1 MAQRVQQI
9 SFTRGEITPLI
20 GGARTDI
27 EQYAI
32 GLKTLKNGF
41 VHQEGCVSNRAGLEY
56 VGEVK
61 DSTKDVR
68 LIPFTFNSSQTYVIE
83 FGEFY
88 CRFIQKGGY
97 IIYPATYG
105 VTYSGTFEYIE
116 SVQNKNDKTVYK
128 YKLGNDDIV
137 YSSKSLENI
146 AVKDKLYYDAEL
158 TEIYKAGVSA
168 SLSNGVITSID
179 TTEMTIEIDY
189 DADKV
194 AKRGQIVEIKT
205 PYKAKDL
212 QSLYKS
218 QSGDVLTLTHK
229 NYRPIDLVR
238 YSHYDWILEE
248 ITFTSTIDAP
258 SNVKVAWSASTPTS
272 NYRDYKYVVTAYNE
286 DTQEESIRSQEVTCR
301 GHREANWLAEEYAKI
316 TWNKVEGATEYNIYR
331 SVNGVFGYI
340 GSSETTSFEDNCIEP
355 DLKSSAPVHKNPF
368 KNDNN
373 PTCVANFQQ
382 RRLYANLV
390 KAPQTILAS
399 NTANYKNFNICRP
412 LNATDAIT
420 LPMADIQ
427 GNEIRHLIPMKDLIV
442 LCQNSEWKVNGS
454 DGVFQAT
461 PPPVT
466 LIQSTY
472 GSSEVQPI
480 VSGSMVIFVQS
491 GGSVV
496 RDLGFDYLSD
506 TYDGDELSL
515 FSSHLFYGKQVK
527 YMDYAKEPYRLI
539 WLIMNDGS
547 LLGLTYNKKQKLC
560 GWHRHETKGVF
571 ESLAIVREEQED
583 IAYFVIKRKIN
594 GVEKKY
600 VERFRT
606 RLINNA
612 KEAFLVDSG
621 KQYYF
626 TDATKNISGLEH
638 LEGENVVVNA
648 DGGISYYTVQ
658 NGSITLTAPA
668 HSVIVGLPYEF
679 ELETLNIEG
688 DNTQGLKKTVNSVQ
702 AKIHESREDFFFVSN
717 NGAEFQ
723 QPRSIESIN
732 DAGKLISTCV
742 EATLMNAPT
751 LDATIHIKQKHPLP
765 LTILAIIANVNLGV

>member
-56 VGEVK
+56 VGKVK
-61 DSTKDVR
+61 DSTKETR
-68 LIPFTFNSSQTYVIE
+68 LMSFTFNSSQTYVIE
-83 FGEFY
+83 FGEYY
-88 CRFIQKGGY
+88 CRFIQRGGY

-105 VTYSGTFEYIE
+105 VTYSGNFEFVEAITE
-116 SVQNKNDKTVYK
+116 NNKTVYK

-137 YSSKSLENI
+137 FSSKSLDNLS
-146 AVKDKLYYDAEL
+146 VNDKLYFDVEL
-158 TEIYKAGVSA
+158 TETYKAGVSA
-168 SLSNGVITSID
+168 SLSKGIITSID
-179 TTEMTIEIDY
+179 TSALTIEIDY
-189 DADKV
+189 DSKKAE
-194 AKRGQIVEIKT
+194 KRGQLVEIKT
-205 PYKAKDL
+205 PYKASDL

-218 QSGDVLTLTHK
+218 QSGDILTITHK
-229 NYRPIDLVR
+229 NYRPMDLVR

-248 ITFTSTIDAP
+248 ITFTSTIEAP
-258 SNVKVAWSASTPTS
+258 TNVKVSWSAATPTS

-286 DTQEESIRSQEVTCR
+286 DSQEESIRSQEVTCR
-301 GHREANWLAEEYAKI
+301 GHREANWLAEEFATI
-316 TWNKVEGATEYNIYR
+316 TWNKVAGATEYNIYR

-340 GSSETTSFEDNCIEP
+340 GSSKTTSFEDNCIEP

-368 KNDNN
+368 ENDNN

-382 RRLYANLV
+382 RRTYANLV
-390 KAPQTILAS
+390 NAPQTILAS
-399 NTANYKNFNICRP
+399 NTANYRNFNICRP

-496 RDLGFDYLSD
+496 RDLGYDYLSD

-560 GWHRHETKGVF
+560 GWHRHETKGTF
-571 ESLAIVREEQED
+571 ESLAIVREDQED
-583 IAYFVIKRKIN
+583 IAYFIVKRKIN

-600 VERFRT
+600 VERFAT
-606 RLINNA
+606 RLIDNV
-612 KEAFLVDSG
+612 KDAFLVDSG
-621 KQYYF
+621 MKFYF
-626 TDATKNISGLEH
+626 NNATTNISGLEH
-638 LEGENVVVNA
+638 LEGEQVAVNA
-648 DGGISYYTVQ
+648 DGGISYHTVQ
-658 NGSITLTAPA
+658 NGSITLNKSA

-688 DNTQGLKKTVNSVQ
+688 DNTQGLKKIVNNVQ
-702 AKIHESREDFFFVSN
+702 VKIHESREDFFFVSN
-717 NGAEFQ
+717 DGSEFQ

-732 DAGKLISTCV
+732 DPSKLISTCL
-742 EATLMNAPT
+742 EATLMNTPT
-751 LDATIHIKQKHPLP
+751 LDATIHIKQHHPLP

>member
-9 SFTRGEITPLI
+9 SFARGEITPLI

-61 DSTKDVR
+61 DSTKETR
-68 LIPFTFNSSQTYVIE
+68 LMSFVFNSSQTYVIE
-83 FGEFY
+83 FGEYY
-88 CRFIQKGGY
+88 CRFIQRGGY

-105 VTYSGTFEYIE
+105 ITYSGTFEFVETITE
-116 SVQNKNDKTVYK
+116 NNKTVYK

-137 YSSKSLENI
+137 YSNKNLDNLSVN
-146 AVKDKLYYDAEL
+146 DKLYFDTEL
-158 TEIYKAGVSA
+158 TETYKAGVSA
-168 SLSNGVITSID
+168 SLSKGIITSID
-179 TTEMTIEIDY
+179 TSALTIEIDY
-189 DADKV
+189 DSEKAE
-194 AKRGQIVEIKT
+194 KRGQLVEIKT
-205 PYKAKDL
+205 PYKASDL

-218 QSGDVLTLTHK
+218 QSGDILTITHK
-229 NYRPIDLVR
+229 NYRPMDLVR

-248 ITFTSTIDAP
+248 ITFISTIEAP
-258 SNVKVAWSASTPTS
+258 TNVKVSWSAATPTS

-286 DTQEESIRSQEVTCR
+286 DSQEESIRSQEVTCR
-301 GHREANWLAEEYAKI
+301 GHREANWLAEEFATI
-316 TWNKVEGATEYNIYR
+316 TWNKVAGATEYNIYR

-368 KNDNN
+368 ENNNN

-382 RRLYANLV
+382 RRTYANLV
-390 KAPQTILAS
+390 NAPQTILAS
-399 NTANYKNFNICRP
+399 NTANYRNFNICRP

-496 RDLGFDYLSD
+496 RDLGYDYLSD

-560 GWHRHETKGVF
+560 GWHRHETKGTF
-571 ESLAIVREEQED
+571 ESLAIVREDQED
-583 IAYFVIKRKIN
+583 IAYFIVKRKIN

-600 VERFRT
+600 VERFVT
-606 RLINNA
+606 RLIDNV
-612 KEAFLVDSG
+612 KDAFLVDSG
-621 KQYYF
+621 MKFYF
-626 TDATKNISGLEH
+626 NNTTTNISGLGH
-638 LEGENVVVNA
+638 LEGEQVAVNA
-648 DGGISYYTVQ
+648 DGGISYHTVQ
-658 NGSITLTAPA
+658 NGSITLNKSA

-688 DNTQGLKKTVNSVQ
+688 DNTQGLKKIVNNVQ
-702 AKIHESREDFFFVSN
+702 VKIHESREDFFFVSN
-717 NGAEFQ
+717 DGSEFQ
-723 QPRSIESIN
+723 QSRSIESIN
-732 DAGKLISTCV
+732 DPSKLISTCL

-751 LDATIHIKQKHPLP
+751 LDATIHIKQHHPLP